1 MRIGVLA
8 LQGAFV
14 EHISKLRKLGVD
26 NIELR
31 QRKDICENLDG
42 LILPG
47 GESTAMRK
55 LLIELDLLEPLKAM
69 IAEGMPVFGTC
80 AGMILLAKEI
90 SDGDSPCFGTLDIT
104 VKRNAYGRQLSSFR
118 CKDRFLDKEIEMPFI
133 RAPYA
138 ERVDKTVTIL
148 AEHDNKIVAVRQD
161 NQLAAA
167 FHPELTDDMTVYEYF
182 LDLIEKRSLM

>member
-8 LQGAFV
+8 VQGAFA
-14 EHISKLRKLGVD
+14 EHINRLGKLGAECFE
-26 NIELR
+26 IR
-31 QRKDICENLDG
+31 QLSDISGDFDG

-55 LLIELDLLEPLKAM
+55 LLTELGLLEPLKAL
-69 IAEGMPVFGTC
+69 IQGGLPVFGTC

-90 SDGDSPCFGTLDIT
+90 SGGDSPCFGTLDIT
-104 VKRNAYGRQLSSFR
+104 VKRNAYGRQLGSFR
-118 CKDRFLDKEIEMPFI
+118 CTDRFAGKEIEMPFI

-138 ERVDKTVTIL
+138 ERVGDDVTVL
-148 AEHDNKIVAVRQD
+148 AEHENRIVAVREE

-167 FHPELTDDMTVYEYF
+167 FHPELTDDTAVYEYF
-182 LDLIEKRSLM
+182 FKMIEKRV

>member
-104 VKRNAYGRQLSSFR
+104 VKRNAYSRQLSSFR

>member
-55 LLIELDLLEPLKAM
+55 LLIEFDLLEPLKAM

>member
-80 AGMILLAKEI
+80 AGMILLVKEI

>member
-14 EHISKLRKLGVD
+14 EHISKLQKLGVD

-138 ERVDKTVTIL
+138 ERVDKIVTIL